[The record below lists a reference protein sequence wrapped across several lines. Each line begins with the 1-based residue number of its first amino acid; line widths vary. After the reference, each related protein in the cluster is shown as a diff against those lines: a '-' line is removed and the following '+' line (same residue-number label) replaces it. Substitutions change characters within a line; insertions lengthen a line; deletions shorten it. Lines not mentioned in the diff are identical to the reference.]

1 MLLNDLRITIIQTEI
16 IWENKQENL
25 RSLRSKLEKLC
36 GETDLVV
43 LPEMFSTGFSMRSD
57 VLSESITGMTI
68 TTLQQWAS
76 RVQSG
81 HCR

>member
-57 VLSESITGMTI
+57 V
-68 TTLQQWAS
+68 
-76 RVQSG
+76 
-81 HCR
+81 

>member
-36 GETDLVV
+36 G
-43 LPEMFSTGFSMRSD
+43 
-57 VLSESITGMTI
+57 
-68 TTLQQWAS
+68 
-76 RVQSG
+76 
-81 HCR
+81 